1 MSGPKVSIRTGGR
14 FLIAGILAA
23 LGASAC
29 CVGPLVLLALGISG
43 AWIGSL
49 TTLEPYRAVFIGLT
63 LLFLAAAF
71 RRLYLARQVCTPGSA
86 CMDPR
91 TLKRRRVLFWIVTI
105 LALGLISAP
114 WFAPLFH

>member
-1 MSGPKVSIRTGGR
+1 MSEPKESIRTGSR

-49 TTLEPYRAVFIGLT
+49 TALEPYRPVFMGLT

-71 RRLYLARQVCTPGSA
+71 HRLYLARQVCTPGSA
-86 CMDPR
+86 CIDPR
-91 TLKRRRVLFWIVTI
+91 ALKRQRVLFWIVAI

-114 WFAPLFH
+114 WFVPLFY